1 MCKRICSGILIAMMY
16 LLGQGFAAAALAEAV
31 APEVETQPN
40 LYKVSGQD
48 VQIVYSTT
56 SLSGE
61 SRLYYRDKRL
71 SLRFAGDE
79 IRVLA
84 TEIGQQVTVT
94 LEVVPDFKSVTLTL
108 LIPDINLKNDPIKF
122 KTSAITTTHH
132 DSIGGPR
139 LVSGQLQSYTISKL
153 SGEASHVAFLQS
165 GQSSV
170 IGEVTLS
177 PTCPGPQ
184 RPGQKCVQPFANA
197 AVQLLDASNNL
208 AGSTTTNAAGLF
220 AFSVLP
226 PSDYTVHVSTR
237 GRLPNCP
244 DTPVTVIENKSAS
257 VQIGCDTGIR

>member
-1 MCKRICSGILIAMMY
+1 MCKRICSGILIAMVY
-16 LLGQGFAAAALAEAV
+16 LLGQGFAAAALAQAA
-31 APEVETQPN
+31 APEAATQPN
-40 LYKVSGQD
+40 LYKVTGQD
-48 VQIVYSTT
+48 VHIVYSTT

-84 TEIGQQVTVT
+84 TEIGQQITVT

-122 KTSAITTTHH
+122 KTSAIITTHH

-139 LVSGQLQSYTISKL
+139 LVSGQLQSYTTSKL

-184 RPGQKCVQPFANA
+184 RPGQKCVKPFAGA
-197 AVQLLDASNNL
+197 AVQLFDASNNP
-208 AGSTTTNAAGLF
+208 AGSATTNAAGLF

-226 PSDYTVHVSTR
+226 GNYTVRVSTS
-237 GRLPNCP
+237 GRLPRCP

-257 VQIGCDTGIR
+257 VLIGCDTGIR

>member
-1 MCKRICSGILIAMMY
+1 MCKRICSGILIAMVY
-16 LLGQGFAAAALAEAV
+16 LLGQGFASTALAQAAAPEA
-31 APEVETQPN
+31 ATQPN
-40 LYKVSGQD
+40 LYKVTGQD
-48 VQIVYSTT
+48 VHIVYSTT

-84 TEIGQQVTVT
+84 TEIGQQITVT
-94 LEVVPDFKSVTLTL
+94 LEVVPDSKSVTLTL

-122 KTSAITTTHH
+122 KTSAIFTTHH

-139 LVSGQLQSYTISKL
+139 LVSGQLQSYTTSKL
-153 SGEASHVAFLQS
+153 SGEASYVAFLQS

-177 PTCPGPQ
+177 PTCPVQ
-184 RPGQKCVQPFANA
+184 RPGQECVKPFAGA
-197 AVQLLDASNNL
+197 AVQLFDASNNP
-208 AGSTTTNAAGLF
+208 AGSATTNAAGLF

-226 PSDYTVHVSTR
+226 GNYTVRISIS
-237 GRLPNCP
+237 GRLPRCP

-257 VQIGCDTGIR
+257 VLIGCDTGIR